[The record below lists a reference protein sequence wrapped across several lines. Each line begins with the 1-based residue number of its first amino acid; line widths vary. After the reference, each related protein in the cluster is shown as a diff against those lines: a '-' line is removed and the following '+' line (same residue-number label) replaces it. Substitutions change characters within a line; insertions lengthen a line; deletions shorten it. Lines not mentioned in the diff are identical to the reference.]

1 MAINR
6 TSPHGQWSSRTAFIL
21 AATGSA
27 VGLGN
32 IWKFP
37 YITGEHG
44 GGAFVLIYILC
55 VLFIGIPIMLSEVY
69 LGKRGR
75 LNPIAS
81 IRYISERENRS
92 KHWKIIGLIGI
103 LSGILILSYYSVIAG
118 WTMAYASRSA
128 FGVLNNINAVGAAS
142 MFEDFISDPERL
154 LAWHTMFS
162 IITAIVVSKGVK
174 SGLESAVIRLMPALL
189 VLLLA
194 LVIFSAFEGD
204 FIGGL
209 KFMLYPDF
217 SKVTWEMVLIAMGQA
232 FFSLSLGMGALM
244 VYGSYLS
251 DDISIPQTCVIV
263 ASLDTLVALL
273 AGLAIFPIVISS
285 GLEMSSGPGLIFQ
298 TLTVAFG
305 AMPGGQL
312 FGTLFFILLIFAA
325 WTSAISLIEPMIIWL
340 IEKYDLTRKQAATFA
355 ASLAWFLGIGT
366 IISFNVGSNIK
377 IFNMTIFELLEYL
390 TTNILL
396 PIGGIM
402 IAIFVSW
409 FIAKDNIN
417 SELKIKSRFLSSIW
431 YFSARVLAP
440 LAVIFITLNALGINT
455 NIFLY
460 FN

>member
-6 TSPHGQWSSRTAFIL
+6 TSSHGEWSSRTAFIL

-37 YITGEHG
+37 YITGENG
-44 GGAFVLIYILC
+44 GGAFVLIYIVC
-55 VLFIGIPIMLSEVY
+55 VLFIGIPIMLAEVY

-81 IRYISERENRS
+81 IKYISEKENRS
-92 KHWKIIGLIGI
+92 KNWRIIGLIGI
-103 LSGILILSYYSVIAG
+103 LAGILILSYYSVIAG
-118 WTMAYASRSA
+118 WTMAYATRAA
-128 FGVLNNINAVGAAS
+128 FGVINNIDAVGARL
-142 MFEDFISDPERL
+142 MFNDFVSDPERL
-154 LAWHTMFS
+154 LAWHTIFS
-162 IITAIVVSKGVK
+162 IMTAIVVSKGVK

-194 LVIFSAFEGD
+194 LVIFSAIEGD
-204 FIGGL
+204 FLNGV

-217 SKVTWEMVLIAMGQA
+217 SQVTWKTILIAMGQA

-251 DDISIPQTCVIV
+251 SDISIPQTCVIV

-285 GLEMSSGPGLIFQ
+285 GLEMTQGPGLIFQ

-325 WTSAISLIEPMIIWL
+325 WTSSISLIEPMIIWM
-340 IEKYDLTRKQAATFA
+340 IEKYNLTRIQAATI
-355 ASLAWFLGIGT
+355 SSGLAWLLGIGT
-366 IISFNVGSNIK
+366 IISFNIGSNIK
-377 IFNMTIFELLEYL
+377 IFNMNIFETLDYL
-390 TTNILL
+390 TSNILL
-396 PIGGIM
+396 PLGGIM
-402 IAIFVSW
+402 ITIYVSW
-409 FIAKDNIN
+409 LISKESIN
-417 SELKIKSRFLSSIW
+417 KELNIKSNILRFIW
-431 YFSARVLAP
+431 YFSARFVAP
-440 LAVIFITLNALGINT
+440 IAVIMVMLNALGFSIDGV
-455 NIFLY
+455 L
-460 FN
+460 

>member
-6 TSPHGQWSSRTAFIL
+6 TSSHGEWSSRTAFIL

-37 YITGEHG
+37 YITGENG

-92 KHWKIIGLIGI
+92 KNWQIIGLIGI
-103 LSGILILSYYSVIAG
+103 LAGILILSYYSVIAG
-118 WTMAYASRSA
+118 WTMAYATRTA
-128 FGVLNNINAVGAAS
+128 FGVINNIDALGATK
-142 MFEDFISDPERL
+142 MFNDFVSDPERL
-154 LAWHTMFS
+154 LAWHTIFS

-194 LVIFSAFEGD
+194 LVIFSAIEGD
-204 FIGGL
+204 FMNGM

-217 SKVTWEMVLIAMGQA
+217 SQVTWKTILIAMGQA

-251 DDISIPQTCVIV
+251 SDISIPQTCVIV

-273 AGLAIFPIVISS
+273 AGLAIFPIVISA
-285 GLEMSSGPGLIFQ
+285 GLEMTQGPGLLFQ

-325 WTSAISLIEPMIIWL
+325 WTSSISLIEPMVIWL
-340 IEKYDLTRKQAATFA
+340 IEKFNISRIQAAIISSGT
-355 ASLAWFLGIGT
+355 AWLLGIGT
-366 IISFNVGSNIK
+366 IVSFNIGKEIK
-377 IFNMTIFELLEYL
+377 IFNMNIFEMLDYL
-390 TTNILL
+390 TSNILL
-396 PIGGIM
+396 PMGGIM
-402 IAIFVSW
+402 ITIYVSW
-409 FIAKDNIN
+409 LISKESID
-417 SELKIKSRFLSSIW
+417 SELNIRSTILRRIW
-431 YFSARVLAP
+431 YLSARIIAP
-440 LAVIFITLNALGINT
+440 LAVIFVMLNALG
-455 NIFLY
+455 
-460 FN
+460 FNLTIL

>member
-6 TSPHGQWSSRTAFIL
+6 TSSHGEWSSRTAFIL

-37 YITGEHG
+37 YITGENG

-55 VLFIGIPIMLSEVY
+55 VMFIGIPIMLAEVY

-81 IRYISERENRS
+81 IKYISEKENRS
-92 KHWKIIGLIGI
+92 KNWRVIGLIGI
-103 LSGILILSYYSVIAG
+103 LAGILILSYYSVIAG
-118 WTMAYASRSA
+118 WTMAYATRAA
-128 FGVLNNINAVGAAS
+128 FGVINNIDAVGATL
-142 MFEDFISDPERL
+142 MFNDFVSDPERL
-154 LAWHTMFS
+154 LAWHTIFS
-162 IITAIVVSKGVK
+162 IMTAIVVSKGVK

-194 LVIFSAFEGD
+194 LVVFSAIEGD
-204 FIGGL
+204 FISGV

-217 SKVTWEMVLIAMGQA
+217 SQVTWKTILIAMGQA

-251 DDISIPQTCVIV
+251 SDISIPQTCVIV

-285 GLEMSSGPGLIFQ
+285 GLEMTQGPGLIFQ

-325 WTSAISLIEPMIIWL
+325 WTSSISLIEPMIIWM
-340 IEKYDLTRKQAATFA
+340 IEKYNITRIQAATI
-355 ASLAWFLGIGT
+355 SSGLAWLLGIGT
-366 IISFNVGSNIK
+366 IISFNIGSEIK
-377 IFNMTIFELLEYL
+377 IFNMNIFETLDYL
-390 TTNILL
+390 TSNILL
-396 PIGGIM
+396 PLGGIM
-402 IAIFVSW
+402 ITIYVSW
-409 FIAKDNIN
+409 LISKESIN
-417 SELKIKSRFLSSIW
+417 KELNIKSNILRYIW
-431 YFSARVLAP
+431 YFSARFVAP
-440 LAVIFITLNALGINT
+440 IAVIMVMLNALGFSIDGV
-455 NIFLY
+455 L
-460 FN
+460 

>member
-6 TSPHGQWSSRTAFIL
+6 TSSHGEWSSRTAFIL

-37 YITGEHG
+37 YITGENG

-55 VLFIGIPIMLSEVY
+55 VMFIGIPIMLAEVY

-81 IRYISERENRS
+81 IKYISEKENRS
-92 KHWKIIGLIGI
+92 KNWKIIGLIGI
-103 LSGILILSYYSVIAG
+103 LAGILILSYYSVIAG
-118 WTMAYASRSA
+118 WTMAYATRAA
-128 FGVLNNINAVGAAS
+128 FGVINNIDAVGATS
-142 MFEDFISDPERL
+142 MFNDFVSDPERL
-154 LAWHTMFS
+154 LAWHTIFS
-162 IITAIVVSKGVK
+162 IMTAIVVSKGVK

-194 LVIFSAFEGD
+194 LVIFSAIEGD
-204 FIGGL
+204 FLNGV

-217 SKVTWEMVLIAMGQA
+217 SQVTWKTILIAMGQA

-251 DDISIPQTCVIV
+251 KEISIPQTCVIV

-285 GLEMSSGPGLIFQ
+285 GLEMTQGPGLIFQ

-325 WTSAISLIEPMIIWL
+325 WTSSISLIEPMIIWM
-340 IEKYDLTRKQAATFA
+340 IEKYNLTRIQAAII
-355 ASLAWFLGIGT
+355 SSGLAWLLGIGT
-366 IISFNVGSNIK
+366 IISFNVGSEIK
-377 IFNMTIFELLEYL
+377 IFDMNIFQTLDYL
-390 TTNILL
+390 TSNILL
-396 PIGGIM
+396 PLGGIM
-402 IAIFVSW
+402 ITIYVSW
-409 FIAKDNIN
+409 FISKESIDK
-417 SELKIKSRFLSSIW
+417 ELNIKSSILRFIW
-431 YFSARVLAP
+431 YLSARFVAPIAVVL
-440 LAVIFITLNALGINT
+440 VMLNALGFSIDSV
-455 NIFLY
+455 L
-460 FN
+460 

>member
-6 TSPHGQWSSRTAFIL
+6 TSSHGEWSSRTAFIL

-37 YITGEHG
+37 YITGENG

-81 IRYISERENRS
+81 IKYISEREKRS
-92 KHWKIIGLIGI
+92 KNWQIIGLIGI
-103 LSGILILSYYSVIAG
+103 LAGILILSYYSVIAG
-118 WTMAYASRSA
+118 WTMAYATRTA
-128 FGVLNNINAVGAAS
+128 FGVINSIDAIGASS
-142 MFEDFISDPERL
+142 MFDNFVSDPERL
-154 LAWHTMFS
+154 LAWHTLFS

-174 SGLESAVIRLMPALL
+174 SGLESAVVRLMPALL
-189 VLLLA
+189 VLLIA
-194 LVIFSAFEGD
+194 LVIFSAIEGD
-204 FIGGL
+204 FLNGI

-217 SKVTWEMVLIAMGQA
+217 SQVTWKTILIAMGQA

-251 DDISIPQTCVIV
+251 NDISIPQTCVIV

-285 GLEMSSGPGLIFQ
+285 GLEMTQGPGLIFQ

-312 FGTLFFILLIFAA
+312 FGTLFFILLMFAA
-325 WTSAISLIEPMIIWL
+325 WTSSISLIEPMIIWL
-340 IEKYDLTRKQAATFA
+340 IEKYNITRIQAAIFSA
-355 ASLAWFLGIGT
+355 GIAWFIGIGT
-366 IISFNVGSNIK
+366 IISFNIGAEIK
-377 IFNMTIFELLEYL
+377 IFNLNIFELLDYL
-390 TTNILL
+390 TSNILL
-396 PIGGIM
+396 PLGGIM
-402 IAIFVSW
+402 ITIYVSW
-409 FIAKDNIN
+409 LISKENID
-417 SELKIKSRFLSSIW
+417 SELKIKSNLLRKIW
-431 YFSARVLAP
+431 YFSARVIAP
-440 LAVIFITLNALGINT
+440 LAVIFVMLNALGIDINLF
-455 NIFLY
+455 I
-460 FN
+460 

>member
-6 TSPHGQWSSRTAFIL
+6 TSSHGEWSSRTAFIL

-37 YITGEHG
+37 YITGENG

-92 KHWKIIGLIGI
+92 KNWQIIGLIGI
-103 LSGILILSYYSVIAG
+103 LAGILILSYYSVIAG
-118 WTMAYASRSA
+118 WTMAYATRTA
-128 FGVLNNINAVGAAS
+128 FGVINNIDALGATK
-142 MFEDFISDPERL
+142 MFNDFVSDPERL
-154 LAWHTMFS
+154 LAWHTIFS

-194 LVIFSAFEGD
+194 LVIFSAIEGD
-204 FIGGL
+204 FINGM

-217 SKVTWEMVLIAMGQA
+217 SQVTWKTILIAMGQA

-251 DDISIPQTCVIV
+251 SDISIPQTCVIV

-273 AGLAIFPIVISS
+273 AGLAIFPIVISA
-285 GLEMSSGPGLIFQ
+285 GLEMTQGPGLLFQ

-325 WTSAISLIEPMIIWL
+325 WTSSISLIEPMVIWL
-340 IEKYDLTRKQAATFA
+340 IEKFNISRIQAAIISSGT
-355 ASLAWFLGIGT
+355 AWLLGIGT
-366 IISFNVGSNIK
+366 IVSFNIGKEIK
-377 IFNMTIFELLEYL
+377 IFNMNIFEMLDYL
-390 TTNILL
+390 TSNILL
-396 PIGGIM
+396 PMGGIM
-402 IAIFVSW
+402 ITIYVSW
-409 FIAKDNIN
+409 LISKESID
-417 SELKIKSRFLSSIW
+417 SELNIRSTILRRIW
-431 YFSARVLAP
+431 YLSARIIAP
-440 LAVIFITLNALGINT
+440 LAVIFVMLNALG
-455 NIFLY
+455 
-460 FN
+460 FNLTIL

>member
-6 TSPHGQWSSRTAFIL
+6 TSSHGEWSSRTAFIL

-37 YITGEHG
+37 YITGENG

-55 VLFIGIPIMLSEVY
+55 VLFIGIPIMLAEVY

-81 IRYISERENRS
+81 IRYIAKKENRS
-92 KHWKIIGLIGI
+92 KHWQIIGFIGI
-103 LSGILILSYYSVIAG
+103 LAGILILSYYSVVAG
-118 WTMAYASRSA
+118 WTMAYATRTA
-128 FGVLNNINAVGAAS
+128 FGVINNIDAIGAAA
-142 MFEDFISDPERL
+142 MFSDFISDPERL
-154 LAWHTMFS
+154 LAWHTIFC

-174 SGLESAVIRLMPALL
+174 SGLEGAVVRLMPALL

-194 LVIFSAFEGD
+194 LVIFSAIEGD
-204 FIGGL
+204 FSNGI

-217 SKVTWEMVLIAMGQA
+217 SKVGWNTVLIAMGQA

-251 DDISIPQTCVIV
+251 SDISIPQTCVIV
-263 ASLDTLVALL
+263 ALLDTLVALL

-285 GLEMSSGPGLIFQ
+285 GLEMSQGPGLIFQ

-325 WTSAISLIEPMIIWL
+325 WTSSISLIEPMIIWL
-340 IEKYDLTRKQAATFA
+340 IEKYNMTRIRAATI
-355 ASLAWFLGIGT
+355 ASGLAWLLGIGT
-366 IISFNVGSNIK
+366 IISFNIGSEIK
-377 IFNMTIFELLEYL
+377 LFNMTIFESLDYL
-390 TTNILL
+390 TSNILL
-396 PIGGIM
+396 PLGGIL
-402 IAIFVSW
+402 ITIFVGW
-409 FIAKDNIN
+409 LVAKKNID
-417 SELKIKSRFLSSIW
+417 SELKIKSKLLKTIW
-431 YFSARVLAP
+431 YFSARILAP
-440 LAVIFITLNALGINT
+440 VAVILVMLNALGINT
-455 NIFLY
+455 NIFT
-460 FN
+460 

>member
-6 TSPHGQWSSRTAFIL
+6 TSSHGEWSSRTAFIL

-37 YITGEHG
+37 YIAGENG

-55 VLFIGIPIMLSEVY
+55 VLFIGIPIMLAEVY

-81 IRYISERENRS
+81 IKYIADKENRS
-92 KHWKIIGLIGI
+92 KNWKVIGLLGI
-103 LSGILILSYYSVIAG
+103 AAGILILSYYGVIAG
-118 WTMAYASRSA
+118 WTMAYAVRTA
-128 FGVLNNINAVGAAS
+128 FGTLNNIDAVGAAS
-142 MFEDFISDPERL
+142 MFTNLISDPERL
-154 LAWHTMFS
+154 LAWHTIFS
-162 IITAIVVSKGVK
+162 IITAIVVAKGVK
-174 SGLESAVIRLMPALL
+174 SGLESAVVRLMPALL

-194 LVIFSAFEGD
+194 LVIFSAIEGD
-204 FIGGL
+204 FYSGL
-209 KFMLYPDF
+209 KFMLYPDW
-217 SKVTWEMVLIAMGQA
+217 SQVTWTTVLIAMGQA

-251 DDISIPQTCVIV
+251 SEISIPETCVIV

-285 GLEMSSGPGLIFQ
+285 GLEMTQGPGLIFQ

-325 WTSAISLIEPMIIWL
+325 WTSSISLIEPMIIWL
-340 IEKYDLTRKQAATFA
+340 IEKYNITRLRASIIAAG
-355 ASLAWFLGIGT
+355 LAWVIGIGT
-366 IISFNVGSNIK
+366 IVSFNIGSDIK
-377 IFNMTIFELLEYL
+377 LFNMTIFELLDYL
-390 TTNILL
+390 TSNILL
-396 PIGGIM
+396 PMGGIM
-402 IAIFVSW
+402 ITVFVGWLLS
-409 FIAKDNIN
+409 KENID
-417 SELKIKSRFLSSIW
+417 SELQIKSNILRSSW
-431 YFSARVLAP
+431 YFSAKIIAP
-440 LAVIFITLNALGINT
+440 IAVIIVMLNALGFNI
-455 NIFLY
+455 NIFM
-460 FN
+460 

>member
-6 TSPHGQWSSRTAFIL
+6 TSSHGEWSSRTAFIL

-37 YITGEHG
+37 YITGENG

-55 VLFIGIPIMLSEVY
+55 VMFIGIPIMLAEVY

-81 IRYISERENRS
+81 IKYISEKENRS
-92 KHWKIIGLIGI
+92 KNWRVIGLIGI
-103 LSGILILSYYSVIAG
+103 LAGILILSYYSVIAG
-118 WTMAYASRSA
+118 WTMAYATRAA
-128 FGVLNNINAVGAAS
+128 FGVINNIDAVGATL
-142 MFEDFISDPERL
+142 MFNDFVSDPERL
-154 LAWHTMFS
+154 LAWHTIFS
-162 IITAIVVSKGVK
+162 IMTAIVVSKGVK
-174 SGLESAVIRLMPALL
+174 SGLESAVVRLMPALL

-194 LVIFSAFEGD
+194 LVIFSAIEGD
-204 FIGGL
+204 FVSGV

-217 SKVTWEMVLIAMGQA
+217 SQVTWKTILIAMGQA

-251 DDISIPQTCVIV
+251 SDISIPQTCVIV

-285 GLEMSSGPGLIFQ
+285 GLEMTQGPGLIFQ

-325 WTSAISLIEPMIIWL
+325 WTSSISLIEPMIIWM
-340 IEKYDLTRKQAATFA
+340 IEKYNLTRIQAATI
-355 ASLAWFLGIGT
+355 SSGLAWLLGIGT
-366 IISFNVGSNIK
+366 IISFNVGSEIK
-377 IFNMTIFELLEYL
+377 IFNMNIFETLDYL
-390 TTNILL
+390 TSNILL
-396 PIGGIM
+396 PLGGIM
-402 IAIFVSW
+402 ITIYVSW
-409 FIAKDNIN
+409 LISKESIN
-417 SELKIKSRFLSSIW
+417 KELNIKSNILRYIW
-431 YFSARVLAP
+431 YFSARFVAP
-440 LAVIFITLNALGINT
+440 IAVIMVMLNALGFSIDGV
-455 NIFLY
+455 L
-460 FN
+460 

>member
-6 TSPHGQWSSRTAFIL
+6 TSSHGEWSSRTAFIL

-37 YITGEHG
+37 YITGENG

-55 VLFIGIPIMLSEVY
+55 VMFIGIPIMLAEVY

-81 IRYISERENRS
+81 IKYISEKENRS
-92 KHWKIIGLIGI
+92 KNWKIIGLIGI
-103 LSGILILSYYSVIAG
+103 LAGILILSYYSVIAG
-118 WTMAYASRSA
+118 WTMAYATRAA
-128 FGVLNNINAVGAAS
+128 FGVINNIDAVGATS
-142 MFEDFISDPERL
+142 MFNDFVSDPERL
-154 LAWHTMFS
+154 LAWHTIFS
-162 IITAIVVSKGVK
+162 IMTAIVVSKGVK

-194 LVIFSAFEGD
+194 LVIFSAIEGD
-204 FIGGL
+204 FLNGV

-217 SKVTWEMVLIAMGQA
+217 SQVTWKTILIAMGQA

-251 DDISIPQTCVIV
+251 KEISIPQTCVIV

-285 GLEMSSGPGLIFQ
+285 GLEMTQGPGLIFQ

-325 WTSAISLIEPMIIWL
+325 WTSSISLIEPMIIWM
-340 IEKYDLTRKQAATFA
+340 IEKYNLTRIQAATI
-355 ASLAWFLGIGT
+355 SSGLAWLLGIGT
-366 IISFNVGSNIK
+366 IISFNVGSEIK
-377 IFNMTIFELLEYL
+377 IFDMNIFQTLDYL
-390 TTNILL
+390 TSNILL
-396 PIGGIM
+396 PLGGIM
-402 IAIFVSW
+402 ITIYVGWLISKES
-409 FIAKDNIN
+409 IDK
-417 SELKIKSRFLSSIW
+417 ELNIKSSILRFIW
-431 YFSARVLAP
+431 YLSARFVAPIAVVL
-440 LAVIFITLNALGINT
+440 VMLNALGFSIDSV
-455 NIFLY
+455 L
-460 FN
+460 

>member
-6 TSPHGQWSSRTAFIL
+6 TSSHGEWSSRTAFIL

-37 YITGEHG
+37 YIAGENG

-55 VLFIGIPIMLSEVY
+55 VMFIGIPIMLAEVY

-81 IRYISERENRS
+81 IKYISEKENRS
-92 KHWKIIGLIGI
+92 KNWRVIGLIGI
-103 LSGILILSYYSVIAG
+103 LAGILILSYYSVIAG
-118 WTMAYASRSA
+118 WTMAYATRAA
-128 FGVLNNINAVGAAS
+128 FGVINNIDAVGATL
-142 MFEDFISDPERL
+142 MFNDFVSDPERL
-154 LAWHTMFS
+154 LAWHTIFS
-162 IITAIVVSKGVK
+162 IMTAIVVSKGVK

-194 LVIFSAFEGD
+194 LVIFSAIEGD
-204 FIGGL
+204 FVGGVE
-209 KFMLYPDF
+209 FMLYPDF
-217 SKVTWEMVLIAMGQA
+217 SQVTWKTILIAMGQA

-251 DDISIPQTCVIV
+251 SDISIPQTCVIV

-285 GLEMSSGPGLIFQ
+285 GLEMTQGPGLIFQ

-325 WTSAISLIEPMIIWL
+325 WTSSISLIEPMIIWM
-340 IEKYDLTRKQAATFA
+340 IEKYNLTRIQAATI
-355 ASLAWFLGIGT
+355 SSGLAWLLGIGT
-366 IISFNVGSNIK
+366 IISFNVGSEIK
-377 IFNMTIFELLEYL
+377 IFNMNIFETLDYL
-390 TTNILL
+390 TSNILL
-396 PIGGIM
+396 PLGGIM
-402 IAIFVSW
+402 ITIYVSW
-409 FIAKDNIN
+409 LISKESIN
-417 SELKIKSRFLSSIW
+417 KELNIKSNILRYIW
-431 YFSARVLAP
+431 YFSARFIAP
-440 LAVIFITLNALGINT
+440 IAVIMVMLNALGFSIDGV
-455 NIFLY
+455 L
-460 FN
+460 

>member
-6 TSPHGQWSSRTAFIL
+6 TSSHGEWSSRTAFIL

-37 YITGEHG
+37 YIAGENG

-55 VLFIGIPIMLSEVY
+55 VMFIGIPIMLAEVY

-81 IRYISERENRS
+81 IKYISEKENRS
-92 KHWKIIGLIGI
+92 KNWRVIGLIGI
-103 LSGILILSYYSVIAG
+103 LAGILILSYYSVIAG
-118 WTMAYASRSA
+118 WTMAYATRAA
-128 FGVLNNINAVGAAS
+128 FGVINNIDAVGATL
-142 MFEDFISDPERL
+142 MFNDFVSDPERL
-154 LAWHTMFS
+154 LAWHTIFS
-162 IITAIVVSKGVK
+162 IMTAIVVSKGVK
-174 SGLESAVIRLMPALL
+174 SGLESAVVRLMPALL

-194 LVIFSAFEGD
+194 LVIFSAIEGD
-204 FIGGL
+204 FVSGV

-217 SKVTWEMVLIAMGQA
+217 SQVTWKTILIAMGQA

-251 DDISIPQTCVIV
+251 SDISIPQTCVIV

-285 GLEMSSGPGLIFQ
+285 GLEMTQGPGLIFQ

-325 WTSAISLIEPMIIWL
+325 WTSSISLIEPMIIWM
-340 IEKYDLTRKQAATFA
+340 IEKYNITRIQAATI
-355 ASLAWFLGIGT
+355 SSGLAWLLGIGT
-366 IISFNVGSNIK
+366 IISFNIGSEIK
-377 IFNMTIFELLEYL
+377 IFNMNIFETLDYL
-390 TTNILL
+390 TSNILL
-396 PIGGIM
+396 PLGGIM
-402 IAIFVSW
+402 ITIYVSW
-409 FIAKDNIN
+409 LISKESIN
-417 SELKIKSRFLSSIW
+417 KELNIKSNILRYIW
-431 YFSARVLAP
+431 YFSARFVAP
-440 LAVIFITLNALGINT
+440 IAVIMVMLNALGFSIDGV
-455 NIFLY
+455 L
-460 FN
+460 

>member
-6 TSPHGQWSSRTAFIL
+6 TSSHGEWSSRTAFIL

-37 YITGEHG
+37 YITGENG

-55 VLFIGIPIMLSEVY
+55 VMFIGIPIMLAEVY

-81 IRYISERENRS
+81 IKYISEKENRS
-92 KHWKIIGLIGI
+92 KNWRVIGLIGI
-103 LSGILILSYYSVIAG
+103 LAGILILSYYSVIAG
-118 WTMAYASRSA
+118 WTMAYATRA
-128 FGVLNNINAVGAAS
+128 VFGVINNIDAVGATL
-142 MFEDFISDPERL
+142 MFNDFVSDPERL
-154 LAWHTMFS
+154 LAWHTIFS
-162 IITAIVVSKGVK
+162 IMTAIVVSKGVK
-174 SGLESAVIRLMPALL
+174 SGLESAVVRLMPALL

-194 LVIFSAFEGD
+194 LVIFSAIEGD
-204 FIGGL
+204 FVSGV

-217 SKVTWEMVLIAMGQA
+217 SQVTWKTILIAMGQA

-251 DDISIPQTCVIV
+251 SDISIPQTCVIV

-285 GLEMSSGPGLIFQ
+285 GLEMTQGPGLIFQ

-325 WTSAISLIEPMIIWL
+325 WTSSISLIEPMIIWM
-340 IEKYDLTRKQAATFA
+340 IEKYNITRIQAATI
-355 ASLAWFLGIGT
+355 SSGLAWLLGIGT
-366 IISFNVGSNIK
+366 IISFNIGSEIK
-377 IFNMTIFELLEYL
+377 IFNMNIFETLDYL
-390 TTNILL
+390 TSNILL
-396 PIGGIM
+396 PLGGIM
-402 IAIFVSW
+402 ITIYVSW
-409 FIAKDNIN
+409 LISKESIN
-417 SELKIKSRFLSSIW
+417 KELNIKSNILRYIW
-431 YFSARVLAP
+431 YFSARFVAP
-440 LAVIFITLNALGINT
+440 IAVIMVMLNALGFSIDGV
-455 NIFLY
+455 L
-460 FN
+460 

>member
-6 TSPHGQWSSRTAFIL
+6 TSSHGEWSSRTAFIL

-37 YITGEHG
+37 YITGENG
-44 GGAFVLIYILC
+44 GGAFVFIYILC
-55 VLFIGIPIMLSEVY
+55 VLFIGIPIMLAEVY

-81 IRYISERENRS
+81 IKYISERENRS
-92 KHWKIIGLIGI
+92 KNWQIIGLIGI

-118 WTMAYASRSA
+118 WTMAYAARTA
-128 FGVLNNINAVGAAS
+128 FGVINNIDAEGAAS
-142 MFEDFISDPERL
+142 MFNNFISDPERL

-189 VLLLA
+189 VLLLT
-194 LVIFSAFEGD
+194 LVFFSAIEGD
-204 FIGGL
+204 FSNGI

-217 SKVTWEMVLIAMGQA
+217 SQVTWKTVLIAMGQA

-251 DDISIPQTCVIV
+251 SEISIPQTCVIV

-285 GLEMSSGPGLIFQ
+285 GLEMTQGPGLIFQ
-298 TLTVAFG
+298 TLTIAFG

-325 WTSAISLIEPMIIWL
+325 WTSSISLIEPMIIWL
-340 IEKYDLTRKQAATFA
+340 IEKYNTTRIQAAIISAT
-355 ASLAWFLGIGT
+355 LAWLIGIGT
-366 IISFNVGSNIK
+366 IISFNIGSDIK
-377 IFNMTIFELLEYL
+377 IFNMNIFEMLDYL
-390 TTNILL
+390 TSNILL
-396 PIGGIM
+396 PMGGIM
-402 IAIFVSW
+402 ITIYVSW
-409 FIAKDNIN
+409 LISKENID
-417 SELKIKSRFLSSIW
+417 SELKIKSRLLRLVW
-431 YFSARVLAP
+431 YFSARIIAP
-440 LAVIFITLNALGINT
+440 LAVIFVMLNALGFNI
-455 NIFLY
+455 NIFL
-460 FN
+460 

>member
-6 TSPHGQWSSRTAFIL
+6 TSSHGEWSSRTAFIL

-37 YITGEHG
+37 YITGENG

-92 KHWKIIGLIGI
+92 KNWQIIGLIGI
-103 LSGILILSYYSVIAG
+103 LAGILILSYYSVIAG
-118 WTMAYASRSA
+118 WTMAYATRTA
-128 FGVLNNINAVGAAS
+128 FGVINNIDALGATR
-142 MFEDFISDPERL
+142 MFNDFVSDPERL
-154 LAWHTMFS
+154 LAWHTIFS

-194 LVIFSAFEGD
+194 LVIFSAIEGD
-204 FIGGL
+204 FMNGM

-217 SKVTWEMVLIAMGQA
+217 SQVTWKTILIAMGQA

-251 DDISIPQTCVIV
+251 SDISIPQTCVIV

-273 AGLAIFPIVISS
+273 AGLAIFPIVISA
-285 GLEMSSGPGLIFQ
+285 GLEMTQGPGLLFQ

-325 WTSAISLIEPMIIWL
+325 WTSSISLIEPMVIWL
-340 IEKYDLTRKQAATFA
+340 IEKFNISRIQAAIISSGT
-355 ASLAWFLGIGT
+355 AWLLGIGT
-366 IISFNVGSNIK
+366 IVSFNIGKEIK
-377 IFNMTIFELLEYL
+377 IFNMNIFEMLDYL
-390 TTNILL
+390 TSNILL
-396 PIGGIM
+396 PMGGIM
-402 IAIFVSW
+402 ITIYVSW
-409 FIAKDNIN
+409 LISKESID
-417 SELKIKSRFLSSIW
+417 SELNIRSTILRRIW
-431 YFSARVLAP
+431 YLSARIIAP
-440 LAVIFITLNALGINT
+440 LAVIFVMLNALG
-455 NIFLY
+455 
-460 FN
+460 FNLTIL

>member
-6 TSPHGQWSSRTAFIL
+6 TSSHGEWSSRTAFIL

-37 YITGEHG
+37 YITGENG

-55 VLFIGIPIMLSEVY
+55 VMFIGIPIMLAEVY

-81 IRYISERENRS
+81 IKYISEKENRS
-92 KHWKIIGLIGI
+92 KNWKIIGLIGI
-103 LSGILILSYYSVIAG
+103 LAGILILSYYSVIAG
-118 WTMAYASRSA
+118 WTMAYATRAA
-128 FGVLNNINAVGAAS
+128 FGVINNIDAVGATS
-142 MFEDFISDPERL
+142 MFNDFVSDPERL
-154 LAWHTMFS
+154 LAWHTIFS
-162 IITAIVVSKGVK
+162 IMTAIVVSKGVK

-194 LVIFSAFEGD
+194 LVIFSAIEGD
-204 FIGGL
+204 FLNGM

-217 SKVTWEMVLIAMGQA
+217 SQVTWKTILIAMGQA

-251 DDISIPQTCVIV
+251 KEISIPQTCVIV

-285 GLEMSSGPGLIFQ
+285 GLEMTQGPGLIFQ

-325 WTSAISLIEPMIIWL
+325 WTSSISLIEPMIIWM
-340 IEKYDLTRKQAATFA
+340 IEKYNLTRIQAATI
-355 ASLAWFLGIGT
+355 SSGLAWLLGIGT
-366 IISFNVGSNIK
+366 IISFNVGSEIK
-377 IFNMTIFELLEYL
+377 IFDMNIFQTLDYL
-390 TTNILL
+390 TSNILL
-396 PIGGIM
+396 PLGGIM
-402 IAIFVSW
+402 ITIYVGW
-409 FIAKDNIN
+409 FISKESIDK
-417 SELKIKSRFLSSIW
+417 ELNIKSSILRFIW
-431 YFSARVLAP
+431 YLSARFVAPIAVVL
-440 LAVIFITLNALGINT
+440 VMLNALGFSIDSV
-455 NIFLY
+455 L
-460 FN
+460 

>member
-6 TSPHGQWSSRTAFIL
+6 TSSHGEWSSRTAFIL

-37 YITGEHG
+37 YITGENG

-55 VLFIGIPIMLSEVY
+55 VMFIGIPIMLAEVY

-81 IRYISERENRS
+81 IKYISEKENRS
-92 KHWKIIGLIGI
+92 KNWRVIGLIGI
-103 LSGILILSYYSVIAG
+103 LAGILILSYYSVIAG
-118 WTMAYASRSA
+118 WTMAYATRAA
-128 FGVLNNINAVGAAS
+128 FGVINNIDAVGATL
-142 MFEDFISDPERL
+142 MFNDFVSDPERL
-154 LAWHTMFS
+154 LAWHTIFS
-162 IITAIVVSKGVK
+162 IMTAIVVSKGVK
-174 SGLESAVIRLMPALL
+174 SGLESAVVRLMPALL

-194 LVIFSAFEGD
+194 LVIFSAIEGD
-204 FIGGL
+204 FVSGV

-217 SKVTWEMVLIAMGQA
+217 SQVTWKTILIAMGQA

-251 DDISIPQTCVIV
+251 SDISIPQTCVIV

-285 GLEMSSGPGLIFQ
+285 GLEMTQGPGLIFQ

-325 WTSAISLIEPMIIWL
+325 WTSSISLIEPMIIWM
-340 IEKYDLTRKQAATFA
+340 IEKYNITRIQAATI
-355 ASLAWFLGIGT
+355 SSGLAWLLGIGT
-366 IISFNVGSNIK
+366 IISFNIGSEIK
-377 IFNMTIFELLEYL
+377 IFNMNIFETLDYL
-390 TTNILL
+390 TSNILL
-396 PIGGIM
+396 PLGGIM
-402 IAIFVSW
+402 ITIYVSW
-409 FIAKDNIN
+409 LISKESIN
-417 SELKIKSRFLSSIW
+417 KELNIKSNILRFIW
-431 YFSARVLAP
+431 YFSARFIAP
-440 LAVIFITLNALGINT
+440 IAVIMIMLNALGF
-455 NIFLY
+455 NIDSVL
-460 FN
+460 

>member
-6 TSPHGQWSSRTAFIL
+6 TSSHGEWSSRTAFIL

-37 YITGEHG
+37 YITGENG

-55 VLFIGIPIMLSEVY
+55 VMFIGIPIMLAEVY

-81 IRYISERENRS
+81 IKYISEKENRS
-92 KHWKIIGLIGI
+92 KNWRVIGLIGI
-103 LSGILILSYYSVIAG
+103 LAGILILSYYSVIAG
-118 WTMAYASRSA
+118 WTMAYATRAA
-128 FGVLNNINAVGAAS
+128 FGVINNIDAVGATL
-142 MFEDFISDPERL
+142 MFNDFVSDPERL
-154 LAWHTMFS
+154 LAWHTIFS
-162 IITAIVVSKGVK
+162 IMTAIVVSKGVK
-174 SGLESAVIRLMPALL
+174 SGLESAVVRLMPALL

-194 LVIFSAFEGD
+194 LVIFSAIEGD
-204 FIGGL
+204 FVSGV

-217 SKVTWEMVLIAMGQA
+217 SQVTWKTILIAMGQA

-251 DDISIPQTCVIV
+251 SDISIPQTCVIV

-285 GLEMSSGPGLIFQ
+285 GLEMTQGPGLIFQ

-325 WTSAISLIEPMIIWL
+325 WTSSISLIEPMIIWM
-340 IEKYDLTRKQAATFA
+340 IEKYNITRIQAATI
-355 ASLAWFLGIGT
+355 SSGLAWLLGIGT
-366 IISFNVGSNIK
+366 IISFNVGSEIK
-377 IFNMTIFELLEYL
+377 IFNMNIFETLDYL
-390 TTNILL
+390 TSNILL
-396 PIGGIM
+396 PLGGIM
-402 IAIFVSW
+402 ITIYVSW
-409 FIAKDNIN
+409 LISKESIN
-417 SELKIKSRFLSSIW
+417 KELNIKSNILRYIW
-431 YFSARVLAP
+431 YFSARFVAP
-440 LAVIFITLNALGINT
+440 IAVIMVMLNALGFSIDGV
-455 NIFLY
+455 L
-460 FN
+460 

>member
-6 TSPHGQWSSRTAFIL
+6 TSSHGEWSSRTAFIL

-37 YITGEHG
+37 YIAGENG

-55 VLFIGIPIMLSEVY
+55 VLFIGIPIMLAEVY

-81 IRYISERENRS
+81 IKYIADKENRS
-92 KHWKIIGLIGI
+92 KNWKVIGLLGI
-103 LSGILILSYYSVIAG
+103 TAGILILSYYGVIAG
-118 WTMAYASRSA
+118 WTMAYAVRTA
-128 FGVLNNINAVGAAS
+128 FGTLNNIDAVGAAS
-142 MFEDFISDPERL
+142 MFTNLISDPERL
-154 LAWHTMFS
+154 LAWHTIFS
-162 IITAIVVSKGVK
+162 IITAIVVAKGVK
-174 SGLESAVIRLMPALL
+174 SGLESAVVRLMPALL

-194 LVIFSAFEGD
+194 LVIFSAIEGD
-204 FIGGL
+204 FYSGL
-209 KFMLYPDF
+209 KFMLYPDW
-217 SKVTWEMVLIAMGQA
+217 SQVTWTTVLIAMGQA

-251 DDISIPQTCVIV
+251 SEISIPETCVIV

-285 GLEMSSGPGLIFQ
+285 GLEMTQGPGLIFQ

-325 WTSAISLIEPMIIWL
+325 WTSSISLIEPMIIWL
-340 IEKYDLTRKQAATFA
+340 IEKYNITRLRASIIAAG
-355 ASLAWFLGIGT
+355 LAWVIGIGT
-366 IISFNVGSNIK
+366 IVSFNIGSDIK
-377 IFNMTIFELLEYL
+377 LFNMTIFELLDYL
-390 TTNILL
+390 TSNILL
-396 PIGGIM
+396 PMGGI
-402 IAIFVSW
+402 IITVFVGWLLS
-409 FIAKDNIN
+409 KENID
-417 SELKIKSRFLSSIW
+417 SELQIKSNILRSSW
-431 YFSARVLAP
+431 YFSAKIIAP
-440 LAVIFITLNALGINT
+440 IAVIIVMLNALGFNI
-455 NIFLY
+455 NIFM
-460 FN
+460 

>member
-6 TSPHGQWSSRTAFIL
+6 TSSHGEWSSRTAFIL

-37 YITGEHG
+37 YITGENG

-92 KHWKIIGLIGI
+92 KNWQIIGLIGI
-103 LSGILILSYYSVIAG
+103 LAGILILSYYSVIAG
-118 WTMAYASRSA
+118 WTMAYATRTA
-128 FGVLNNINAVGAAS
+128 FGVINNIDALGATK
-142 MFEDFISDPERL
+142 MFNDFVSDPERL
-154 LAWHTMFS
+154 LAWHTIFL

-194 LVIFSAFEGD
+194 LVIFSAIEGD
-204 FIGGL
+204 FMNGM

-217 SKVTWEMVLIAMGQA
+217 SQVTWKTILIAMGQA

-251 DDISIPQTCVIV
+251 SDISIPQTCVIV

-273 AGLAIFPIVISS
+273 AGLAIFPIVISA
-285 GLEMSSGPGLIFQ
+285 GLEMTQGPGLLFQ

-325 WTSAISLIEPMIIWL
+325 WTSSISLIEPMVIWL
-340 IEKYDLTRKQAATFA
+340 IEKFNISRIQAAIISSGT
-355 ASLAWFLGIGT
+355 AWLLGIGT
-366 IISFNVGSNIK
+366 IVSFNIGKEIK
-377 IFNMTIFELLEYL
+377 IFNMNIFEMLDYL
-390 TTNILL
+390 TSNILL
-396 PIGGIM
+396 PMGGIM
-402 IAIFVSW
+402 ITIYVSW
-409 FIAKDNIN
+409 LISKESID
-417 SELKIKSRFLSSIW
+417 SELNIRSTILRRIW
-431 YFSARVLAP
+431 YLSARIIAP
-440 LAVIFITLNALGINT
+440 LAVIFVMLNALG
-455 NIFLY
+455 
-460 FN
+460 FNLTIL